1 MMDQVNREALD
12 FALQQGTDH
21 LLSEQ
26 ADDGYWWGELE
37 SNVTMAAE
45 HILLERFLGS
55 YDTERESRIRRYILS
70 LQKEDGSWPIYWDG
84 PGDVSITVEAY
95 FALKLSGEEPS
106 SKQMIRARDWIIQ
119 HGGIAK
125 TRIFTKLWLALF
137 GQFEWSGLPV
147 MPPEAIL
154 LPPKFPLNIYAFA
167 SWARATMVPIL
178 LVSTKKPIIEIP
190 KDLGISELALKKS
203 DLQKIEFKQGA
214 KLFSWRTLF
223 LSVDRILRLHE

>member
-55 YDTERESRIRRYILS
+55 YDIERESRIRRYILS

-147 MPPEAIL
+147 MPP
-154 LPPKFPLNIYAFA
+154 
-167 SWARATMVPIL
+167 
-178 LVSTKKPIIEIP
+178 
-190 KDLGISELALKKS
+190 
-203 DLQKIEFKQGA
+203 
-214 KLFSWRTLF
+214 
-223 LSVDRILRLHE
+223 